1 MLVEEGDLV
10 AAGQPIMEVDLEYVK
25 ANAPSVISP
34 VIFSNLPEG
43 STVTL
48 KKPGK
53 VSVGDKDIITI
64 Q

>member
-1 MLVEEGDLV
+1 
-10 AAGQPIMEVDLEYVK
+10 MEVDLEYVK
-25 ANAPSVISP
+25 AHAPSVISP

-53 VSVGDKDIITI
+53 VAVGDKDIISI
-64 Q
+64 K

>member
-1 MLVEEGDLV
+1 
-10 AAGQPIMEVDLEYVK
+10 MEVDLEYVK
-25 ANAPSVISP
+25 ANAKSVMSP

-43 STVTL
+43 SSVTL

-53 VSVGDKDIITI
+53 VTIGDKDIITI